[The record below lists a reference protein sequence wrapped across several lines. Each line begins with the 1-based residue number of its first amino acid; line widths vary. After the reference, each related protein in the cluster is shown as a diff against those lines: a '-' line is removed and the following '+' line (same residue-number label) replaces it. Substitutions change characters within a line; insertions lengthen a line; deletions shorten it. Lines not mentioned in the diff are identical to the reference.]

1 MEQTRAVRLESEA
14 NADLE
19 SGPSTSQLKN
29 MFKEL
34 LDETKQ
40 DILTQVQDNI
50 NQIYSDFEMVTLD
63 NEVEGS
69 LAGVC
74 DPGLT
79 DKIESFVQPI
89 QADTLLDDQGN
100 SSVDESFQT
109 LADEFSVSERTS
121 APISTGLAEIVNG
134 LLKDKLPKEKL
145 QEVQPKYVRPEN
157 CPNLVPPKV
166 NKQIWQQMRQETR
179 NADSALQKAQG
190 LMIAGL
196 CAVLEVCN
204 KSVGDQK
211 RILTHSAVLLLAANR
226 EFNLKRRDLIR
237 PDLNKHY
244 GSLCN
249 PSVAIST
256 QLFGDDLNKEVEEV
270 TKSNKLSG
278 KVTSKPRSDY
288 RFEPYKLSCGR
299 GTRGR
304 GRFHQT
310 IGRGRA
316 RSFLGA
322 GRGQTRPPSNLPKTP
337 YNKSQ

>member
-1 MEQTRAVRLESEA
+1 M
-14 NADLE
+14 
-19 SGPSTSQLKN
+19 
-29 MFKEL
+29 
-34 LDETKQ
+34 
-40 DILTQVQDNI
+40 
-50 NQIYSDFEMVTLD
+50 
-63 NEVEGS
+63 
-69 LAGVC
+69 
-74 DPGLT
+74 
-79 DKIESFVQPI
+79 
-89 QADTLLDDQGN
+89 
-100 SSVDESFQT
+100 
-109 LADEFSVSERTS
+109 SERTS
-121 APISTGLAEIVNG
+121 APISIGLAEIVNG

-166 NKQIWQQMRQETR
+166 NKQIWQQMRQDTR
-179 NADSALQKAQG
+179 NTDSALQKAQG

-244 GSLCN
+244 GSLRN

-256 QLFGDDLNKEVEEV
+256 QLFGADDLNKEVEEV
-270 TKSNKLSG
+270 TKSNKLRG
-278 KVTSKPRSDY
+278 KVTSKPHSND

-304 GRFHQT
+304 GRFHQPT
-310 IGRGRA
+310 GRGRA

-322 GRGQTRPPSNLPKTP
+322 GRGQTRPPSNPPKTP
-337 YNKSQ
+337 YTKSQ